1 MDGGGVGTV
10 KTVLVVEDERMTQRT
25 YQAGLRGLADWRVV
39 VVENGMA
46 ALNVL
51 EETSVN
57 VLVTDLGLPLLSG
70 NELIQAVT
78 AWYPGIPI
86 LVVSGS
92 QDPAL
97 LDTAIQLG
105 ALRIH
110 PKPLRLSWLMD
121 EIRGMGDRPPD
132 GRAEGIPL
140 ASMLQMLQW
149 ERGDCTLTVR
159 SGDRLGRLYV
169 KGGDLIE
176 ASCHGTRGTEG
187 AMEILDFANPR
198 IDFVRTCRVPRRID
212 LPLTELLMEHSVRR
226 DHARQEAPPA
236 APAPAPPPS
245 RTKGHLPPDQ
255 DPWRLA

>member
-1 MDGGGVGTV
+1 M

-25 YQAGLRGLADWRVV
+25 YQAGLRGLADWKVV

-51 EETSVN
+51 ENMSVN

-70 NELIQAVT
+70 NDLIQAVT

-92 QDPAL
+92 QDSAELDAAL
-97 LDTAIQLG
+97 QLG

-121 EIRGMGDRPPD
+121 EIRGMGDRPPH
-132 GRAEGIPL
+132 GRTEGIPI

-149 ERGDCTLTVR
+149 ERGDCTLTVHGA
-159 SGDRLGRLYV
+159 GDRLGRLYV
-169 KGGDLIE
+169 KGGELIQ
-176 ASCHGTRGTEG
+176 ASCMGVRGLEG
-187 AMEILDFANPR
+187 AMDILDLGDPKVE
-198 IDFVRTCRVPRRID
+198 FVRTCRVDRAID
-212 LPLTELLMEHSVRR
+212 LPLTELLMEHSLRR
-226 DHARQEAPPA
+226 DHARMEAQ
-236 APAPAPPPS
+236 AP
-245 RTKGHLPPDQ
+245 KGLPPDQ

>member
-1 MDGGGVGTV
+1 M

-39 VVENGMA
+39 VVETGMA

-51 EETSVN
+51 ESTSVN
-57 VLVTDLGLPLLSG
+57 VLITDLGLPVLSG
-70 NELIQAVT
+70 NDLIQAVT

-97 LDTAIQLG
+97 LDAALQLG

-169 KGGDLIE
+169 KGGDLIQ
-176 ASCHGTRGTEG
+176 ASCQGVRGLEG
-187 AMEILDFANPR
+187 AMEVLDLPHPR
-198 IDFVRTCRVPRRID
+198 IEFIRTCRVERAIE
-212 LPLTELLMEHSVRR
+212 LPLTELLMEHSL
-226 DHARQEAPPA
+226 
-236 APAPAPPPS
+236 
-245 RTKGHLPPDQ
+245 RTDLRAEGPGSDQ
-255 DPWRLA
+255 WGPR